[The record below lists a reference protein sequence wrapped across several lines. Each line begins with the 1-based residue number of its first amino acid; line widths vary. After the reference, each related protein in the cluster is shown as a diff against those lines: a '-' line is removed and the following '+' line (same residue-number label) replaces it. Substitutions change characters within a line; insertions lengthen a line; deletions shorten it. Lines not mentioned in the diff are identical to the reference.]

1 MSALNIKG
9 SFMNKTNSRLI
20 TWKSGPGLAK
30 AEVTGAPP
38 HSRVPGLPSRL
49 PSRGKPGEATSGE
62 GRRPARCRPGAAP
75 ESCSLL
81 LQQERNAILFTVYQI
96 VQFRN
101 RAGSVNIIPLNVS
114 DTRNFRY
121 NWMCCHRFYR
131 LKGQVAQPD
140 HHHGKRLRLKSVP
153 SYVRDQLRRSWGAP
167 QHTGLRRHADARGDT
182 GLTSPVGVKSVV
194 LSRTR

>member
-1 MSALNIKG
+1 MRPHTAESPVCHRACLPEENRAKQRAAKG
-9 SFMNKTNSRLI
+9 AGQHAAVR
-20 TWKSGPGLAK
+20 AR
-30 AEVTGAPP
+30 
-38 HSRVPGLPSRL
+38 H
-49 PSRGKPGEATSGE
+49 
-62 GRRPARCRPGAAP
+62 RRAARC
-75 ESCSLL
+75 CSNE
-81 LQQERNAILFTVYQI
+81 ERNAILFTVYQI

-167 QHTGLRRHADARGDT
+167 QHTGLRRHADARGDA
-182 GLTSPVGVKSVV
+182 GLASPMGAQSLLCYRALDNHFLK
-194 LSRTR
+194 

>member
-1 MSALNIKG
+1 MEEWSQACKGRSDRCAPTQPSPRSAIAPAFPRKTGRSNERRRAQASALP
-9 SFMNKTNSRLI
+9 
-20 TWKSGPGLAK
+20 SGRGTGELLA
-30 AEVTGAPP
+30 
-38 HSRVPGLPSRL
+38 
-49 PSRGKPGEATSGE
+49 
-62 GRRPARCRPGAAP
+62 AAP
-75 ESCSLL
+75 TGEK
-81 LQQERNAILFTVYQI
+81 RDFITVYQI

-140 HHHGKRLRLKSVP
+140 HHNAKRLRLKSVP
-153 SYVRDQLRRSWGAP
+153 SYVRHQLRRSWGAP

-182 GLTSPVGVKSVV
+182 GLASPVGVKSVV

>member
-114 DTRNFRY
+114 DT
-121 NWMCCHRFYR
+121 
-131 LKGQVAQPD
+131 
-140 HHHGKRLRLKSVP
+140 
-153 SYVRDQLRRSWGAP
+153 
-167 QHTGLRRHADARGDT
+167 
-182 GLTSPVGVKSVV
+182 
-194 LSRTR
+194 

>member
-1 MSALNIKG
+1 M
-9 SFMNKTNSRLI
+9 
-20 TWKSGPGLAK
+20 
-30 AEVTGAPP
+30 
-38 HSRVPGLPSRL
+38 
-49 PSRGKPGEATSGE
+49 
-62 GRRPARCRPGAAP
+62 
-75 ESCSLL
+75 
-81 LQQERNAILFTVYQI
+81 ILFTVYQI

-140 HHHGKRLRLKSVP
+140 HHNAKRLRLKSVP

-182 GLTSPVGVKSVV
+182 GLMSPVGVKSVV